1 MLAWPNSHSL
11 KIGTITFCLSCRL
24 KKSAF
29 RIFVTFWKWPAVSD
43 SSCSWCHVKTI
54 QSQSSRNRSQRCFSY
69 HWCVPTPLLPNTVK
83 LISSH
88 HRGSFWL
95 SDESIPPVIIN
106 CDTRNHW
113 KAVVLKNGTSFV
125 FEFCASWQTWPI
137 KQSCGLCKERW
148 LY

>member
-11 KIGTITFCLSCRL
+11 KIGTITFCLTCECRL
-24 KKSAF
+24 KKVHLEVLSLLKMA
-29 RIFVTFWKWPAVSD
+29 
-43 SSCSWCHVKTI
+43 SCCYWCHVKTI
-54 QSQSSRNRSQRCFSY
+54 QSQPSRNRSLCCFSY
-69 HWCVPTPLLPNTVK
+69 HWCVPTPLVPNTVK

-95 SDESIPPVIIN
+95 SDKSIPPVIIN
-106 CDTRNHW
+106 CDTCNHW

-125 FEFCASWQTWPI
+125 LEFCASWQTWPI